1 MQLQQAIQPG
11 KTELLERYA
20 VYTDLQRPLPAQIG
34 QADSQ
39 KVLFEGSH
47 LAPAA
52 YPVKKQTTKV
62 RPEAVQQQ
70 YYAGRLDHQGTSFSV
85 LARQKLLLP
94 RMGPWSIVQ
103 PHFAPNKHMETH

>member
-11 KTELLERYA
+11 QTELLERYA
-20 VYTDLQRPLPAQIG
+20 VYTDLQRPLPARIG
-34 QADSQ
+34 QADPQ

-52 YPVKKQTTKV
+52 YLVKKQTTKV

-70 YYAGRLDHQGTSFSV
+70 CSPACVNHRGTSLGTLVQHNHLQLS
-85 LARQKLLLP
+85 
-94 RMGPWSIVQ
+94 MGPKGYSAALC
-103 PHFAPNKHMETH
+103 P